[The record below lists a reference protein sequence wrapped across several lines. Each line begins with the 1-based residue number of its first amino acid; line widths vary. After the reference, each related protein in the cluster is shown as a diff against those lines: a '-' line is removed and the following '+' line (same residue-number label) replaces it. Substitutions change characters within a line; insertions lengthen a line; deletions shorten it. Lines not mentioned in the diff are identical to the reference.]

1 MTRLESDAQPDPM
14 PQVVPVLSTVVPDSQ
29 ISASVSAALDAR
41 LLEKVKFMALT
52 DNLVQQ
58 LRPEFERMATEL
70 VHRSLSQAWAAR
82 FRMDL
87 D

>member
-1 MTRLESDAQPDPM
+1 M

-29 ISASVSAALDAR
+29 ISESVSAALDAR
-41 LLEKVKFMALT
+41 LLEKAEFMALT

-58 LRPEFERMATEL
+58 LRPELERMATEL

>member
-1 MTRLESDAQPDPM
+1 M

-29 ISASVSAALDAR
+29 ISAWVSAALDAR
-41 LLEKVKFMALT
+41 LLEKAEFMAMT

-58 LRPEFERMATEL
+58 LRPELERMATEL

-82 FRMDL
+82 FRLDL

>member
-1 MTRLESDAQPDPM
+1 MTRPVSQVQTDPM

-29 ISASVSAALDAR
+29 ISDSVTAALDAR
-41 LLEKVKFMALT
+41 LLEKAEFMALT

-58 LRPEFERMATEL
+58 LRPELERMATEL

>member
-1 MTRLESDAQPDPM
+1 MIRPESDAQPDPM
-14 PQVVPVLSTVVPDSQ
+14 PQVVPVLSTVVPESQ
-29 ISASVSAALDAR
+29 ISAWVSAALDAR
-41 LLEKVKFMALT
+41 LLEKAEFMALT

-58 LRPEFERMATEL
+58 LRPELERMATEL

-82 FRMDL
+82 FRLDL